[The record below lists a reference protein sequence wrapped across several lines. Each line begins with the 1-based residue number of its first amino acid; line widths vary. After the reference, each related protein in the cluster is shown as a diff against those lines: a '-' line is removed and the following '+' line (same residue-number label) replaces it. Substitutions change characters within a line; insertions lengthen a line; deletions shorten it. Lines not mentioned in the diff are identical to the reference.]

1 MGLLHF
7 ILNVA
12 GLLLWV
18 NWRGMGFKEYVPY
31 RSTLIHTLRSA
42 ETRPLG
48 RWRYLAALVGLL
60 AVRGLLYQQVG
71 AALKWVPVID
81 LGVLVVP
88 FRSDQPWR
96 MTLYSFLGFGVIWL
110 GFQLW
115 LLLLSIVNRCTP
127 DTQSVQHLVR
137 LHLGPVE
144 HWPLALKL
152 CLPPLTGALLWL
164 PIHPLLAEIGLLP
177 SAATFKLVLEQGLV
191 LGLASFLVWNY
202 LILGILLL
210 HLLNSYVYLGRSP
223 FLDLASDTARN
234 LLTLIARLPLRFGR
248 IDFAPVVMGILVWLV
263 AWGFEF
269 ALVAL
274 YGKLP
279 L

>member
-1 MGLLHF
+1 MPLLHF

-12 GLLLWV
+12 ALLLWV

-42 ETRPLG
+42 ETRPSG
-48 RWRYLAALVGLL
+48 RWRYLIGLVGLL
-60 AVRGLLYQQVG
+60 AIRGMLYQQVG

-81 LGVLVVP
+81 LRVLTIP

-96 MTLYSFLGFGVIWL
+96 MTLYSFLGFGVVWL
-110 GFQLW
+110 SFQLW
-115 LLLLSIVNRCTP
+115 LLLLSIVNRSTP
-127 DTQSVQHLVR
+127 DTQTVQHLVR

-152 CLPPLTGALLWL
+152 ILPPLAGVLLWL
-164 PIHPLLAEIGLLP
+164 PIHPLLSQLGLLP
-177 SAATFKLVLEQGLV
+177 SAASIALILEQGLV
-191 LGLASFLVWNY
+191 LGLALFLAWKY
-202 LILGILLL
+202 LILGILLV

-223 FLDLASDTARN
+223 FLDLASDTARH
-234 LLTLIARLPLRFGR
+234 LLAVIAWLPLRWGR
-248 IDFAPVVMGILVWLV
+248 IDFAPVVLGVLVWLA
-263 AWGFEF
+263 AWGFESG
-269 ALVAL
+269 LVAL
-274 YGKLP
+274 FRELP

>member
-12 GLLLWV
+12 ALLLWV

-96 MTLYSFLGFGVIWL
+96 MTLYSFLGFGV
-110 GFQLW
+110 
-115 LLLLSIVNRCTP
+115 
-127 DTQSVQHLVR
+127 
-137 LHLGPVE
+137 
-144 HWPLALKL
+144 
-152 CLPPLTGALLWL
+152 
-164 PIHPLLAEIGLLP
+164 
-177 SAATFKLVLEQGLV
+177 
-191 LGLASFLVWNY
+191 
-202 LILGILLL
+202 
-210 HLLNSYVYLGRSP
+210 
-223 FLDLASDTARN
+223 
-234 LLTLIARLPLRFGR
+234 
-248 IDFAPVVMGILVWLV
+248 VWLV

-274 YGKLP
+274 FGKLP